1 MRESAQQHPFAGI
14 IDPAFIARR
23 WRLIAGSTVIAGL
36 LAAIYVAVASPAYRA
51 EVRVVVQN
59 LGLGAESNGKPTYDK
74 EFLSTQAEVIRSP
87 AILQRALQMVPPHP
101 SDKPLESAGLIEDLA
116 ERLQVNLLAGTD
128 IVRTTFEHRDPQHAA
143 QRLKSVIDSYKE
155 HARSVE
161 QSSTSQSVDLL
172 TQREQELH
180 DQLQTLQQRSVN
192 LRSDALGVPAGS
204 TVEDS
209 PLLKE
214 LTNRWIVVESQL
226 AAAES
231 KVAGG
236 TVYAANLVDSPAAR
250 ELADLENQA
259 VVARLDAAKAER
271 IYGPAHPELTS
282 TKERAVNLTREVGD
296 RRQQALTGLLSIRDA
311 LIRERGQLQSLIGRE
326 TERLQSANDAR
337 LEHEQVQA
345 EITRLSEIHS
355 STAKALEAVRL
366 TDRTLAVGRTSILID
381 VLDEFAVPREAVWPK
396 PVPLIAV
403 AVVLGLLL
411 GAAVALVLET
421 RGRSGLG
428 KSPLVRETNGFI
440 PADERFHAASI
451 HYSPEALAR

>member
-1 MRESAQQHPFAGI
+1 MREPDQQNSFGGM
-14 IDPAFIARR
+14 IDPAFLARR
-23 WRLIAGSTVIAGL
+23 WRLIAGSAVIAGV
-36 LAAIYVAVASPAYRA
+36 LAAIYVAVAPPAYRA
-51 EVRVVVQN
+51 EVRVVIQN
-59 LGLGAESNGKPTYDK
+59 LGLGAESGSKPTYDK

-87 AILQRALQMVPPHP
+87 AILQRALQLVPPHA
-101 SDKPLESAGLIEDLA
+101 SDKPLESAELIENLA

-128 IVRTTFEHRDPQHAA
+128 ILRTTFEHRDPQHAA

-155 HARSVE
+155 HARSAE
-161 QSSTSQSVDLL
+161 QSSTSQTVDLL
-172 TQREQELH
+172 TQRERELH
-180 DQLQTLQQRSVN
+180 GQLQTLQQRSVS
-192 LRSDALGVPAGS
+192 LRSDVLGVPAGS
-204 TVEDS
+204 AAEDS
-209 PLLKE
+209 PLLRE
-214 LTNRWIVVESQL
+214 LTTRWIAVESQL
-226 AAAES
+226 ASAES

-259 VVARLDAAKAER
+259 IVARLDAAKAQS
-271 IYGPAHPELTS
+271 IYGPAHPELTT
-282 TKERAVNLTREVGD
+282 TKERAANLTREVGD
-296 RRQQALTGLLSIRDA
+296 RRQQALSGLLSIRDA
-311 LIRERGQLQSLIGRE
+311 LIREREQLQLLIGRE

-366 TDRTLAVGRTSILID
+366 ADRTLAVGRTSILID

-396 PVPLIAV
+396 PAPLIAV

-411 GAAVALVLET
+411 GSAAALVLET
-421 RGRSGLG
+421 RSRPGLS
-428 KSPLVRETNGFI
+428 KPSTRAETNGFI
-440 PADERFHAASI
+440 PVDERFSAASI